1 MNSISDRTNTD
12 RTEAERSRWWREPL
26 LHFALLGG
34 LLFAVD
40 HALVA
45 RESDPH
51 TIVVDAGVV
60 EEVKQVFRSSR
71 NREPNPQELEALTQR
86 WIDEEILFREGL
98 ALGVDQDDAAI
109 RERVIFKSLMVME
122 AGLSPPPVDDATL
135 RLWFE
140 TQRAKYDQPAR
151 YEFQEAVLT
160 DDNTEAGALAL
171 ARVLN
176 TGADAEAKAG
186 LRVFKGRPLASLVQ
200 SHGPDFAQAL
210 ESGGVG
216 EWRALQ
222 TAEGWRVM
230 RLDAISPARAAV
242 FENVRNVVLQ
252 DWTDATMA
260 ELRAQAVRERGK
272 KYKLKF
278 EQAAS

>member
-1 MNSISDRTNTD
+1 MSNAD
-12 RTEAERSRWWREPL
+12 RTEVKRNRWWREPL

-40 HALVA
+40 ATLVP
-45 RESDPH
+45 RESDPN
-51 TIVVDAGVV
+51 TIVVDAAVV
-60 EEVKQVFRSSR
+60 EEAKKVFRSSR
-71 NREPNPQELEALTQR
+71 NRDPNTQELEALTRR
-86 WIDEEILFREGL
+86 WIDNEIMFREGM
-98 ALGVDQDDAAI
+98 AMGVDQDDAAI

-122 AGLSPPPVDDATL
+122 SGLSLPPVDDAEL
-135 RLWFE
+135 RRWFE
-140 TQRAKYDQPAR
+140 TQRAKYDEPAR
-151 YEFQEAVLT
+151 YDFQEAVLS
-160 DDNTEAGALAL
+160 DDNTEAGAQAF

-176 TGADAEAKAG
+176 TGTTSEAKAE
-186 LRVFKGRPLASLVQ
+186 LRVFKSRPLANLVQ
-200 SHGPDFAQAL
+200 NYGLDFAQAL
-210 ESGGVG
+210 ESGAVG
-216 EWRALQ
+216 EWRPLQ
-222 TAEGWRVM
+222 TPEGWRVM

-242 FENVRNVVLQ
+242 FENVRSVVLQ

>member
-1 MNSISDRTNTD
+1 MSNAD
-12 RTEAERSRWWREPL
+12 RTEVKRNRWWREPL

-40 HALVA
+40 ATLVP
-45 RESDPH
+45 RESDPN
-51 TIVVDAGVV
+51 TIVVDAAVV
-60 EEVKQVFRSSR
+60 EEAKKVFRSSR
-71 NREPNPQELEALTQR
+71 NRDPNTQELEALTRR
-86 WIDEEILFREGL
+86 WIDNEIMFREGM
-98 ALGVDQDDAAI
+98 AMGVDQDDAAI

-122 AGLSPPPVDDATL
+122 SGLSLPPVDDAEL
-135 RLWFE
+135 RRWFE
-140 TQRAKYDQPAR
+140 TQRAKYDEPAR
-151 YEFQEAVLT
+151 YDFQETVLS
-160 DDNTEAGALAL
+160 DDNTEAGAQAF

-176 TGADAEAKAG
+176 TGTTSEAKAE
-186 LRVFKGRPLASLVQ
+186 LRVFKSRPLANLVQ
-200 SHGPDFAQAL
+200 NYGLDFAQAL
-210 ESGGVG
+210 ESGAVG
-216 EWRALQ
+216 EWRPLQ
-222 TAEGWRVM
+222 TPEGWRVM

-242 FENVRNVVLQ
+242 FENVRSVVLQ